1 MFKIKKFKPLS
12 ANLTKWSNT
21 QTIRGN
27 LRTNYLSVFDHF
39 IELALKGFTGLRLA
53 TPVTLP
59 SFYDNLVLQPQIKLD
74 KS

>member
-1 MFKIKKFKPLS
+1 MFKIKKFKSLS

-74 KS
+74 NS

>member
-1 MFKIKKFKPLS
+1 MFKRRKFNPLS

-27 LRTNYLSVFDHF
+27 LRTNYLSEFDHF
-39 IELALKGFTGLRLA
+39 IELALKGFIGVMLA

-59 SFYDNLVLQPQIKLD
+59 SFYDNLVVQPQIKLD
-74 KS
+74 NS